1 MGVECPFYRY
11 PVRGTVRRGD
21 ADMLKEVVLLGI
33 GAISFINRVDKVQS
47 ASRDSRS
54 ENIVVHPAIVA
65 ELDLDRKSTRLN
77 SSH

>member
-1 MGVECPFYRY
+1 
-11 PVRGTVRRGD
+11 
-21 ADMLKEVVLLGI
+21 MLKEVVLLGI

-65 ELDLDRKSTRLN
+65 ELDLGDRHKGQSLGNKPDRQGLIKP
-77 SSH
+77 SFAIVAPAWR